1 MNGLMETERT
11 EVIPAAEL
19 GAREAATAGTHS
31 SLGRYWKILGPG
43 ITVGASDDDPSGIG
57 TYALAGAAFGYATLW
72 LSLITLPM
80 MAAVQYISAK
90 IGLITGE
97 GLSTVLRKHYPRWL
111 TVTLALG
118 LVVANT
124 INAGADIGAIGAA
137 FNLLAPHVPIAALV
151 IPIGTLL
158 LALQMW
164 GSYRIIANTFKWLA
178 LALFAYV
185 GAAIFAHPHWLDVLR
200 GTFVPSIRFNAD
212 YITMMVAIFGT
223 TISPYMLYWQA
234 SQEVEED
241 IALGRR
247 LLWQRRGSTK
257 TELRY
262 AAIDIC
268 TGMTFSNAV
277 MYFIILATGAT
288 LFVSGHHQIATAA
301 DAAKALVP
309 LAGRGAEWL
318 LALGLIGA
326 GALAVPVLTASS
338 AYALAGAFGWKEGLY
353 RNPARAPEFYFTIAV
368 ATVIGMEINYV
379 GLSPVSALFWSAVIN
394 GVLAPFVLVAIM
406 LIVNN
411 RKIMA
416 DEVNGPGLN
425 VLGWATTAVMAVSAV
440 CLFVFWGH

>member
-1 MNGLMETERT
+1 MGKERLMDPK
-11 EVIPAAEL
+11 VIPANVL
-19 GAREAATAGTHS
+19 GSRETAIAGTRNG
-31 SLGRYWKILGPG
+31 LARYWKILGPG

-72 LSLITLPM
+72 LALITLPM
-80 MAAVQYISAK
+80 MAAVQYIAAK

-97 GLSTVLRKHYPRWL
+97 GLSSVLRKHYQRW
-111 TVTLALG
+111 VVIALASG

-137 FNLLAPHVPIAALV
+137 FNLLLPHVPIAAVV
-151 IPIGTLL
+151 IPIGAIL

-185 GAAIFAHPHWLDVLR
+185 GAAFFAHPHWLDVLR
-200 GTFVPSIRFNAD
+200 GTFVPSIHFNAAF
-212 YITMMVAIFGT
+212 ITMMVAIFGT

-262 AAIDIC
+262 ASIDIF
-268 TGMTFSNAV
+268 TGMAFSNVV

-288 LFVSGHHQIATAA
+288 LFVSGHHNIGTAA

-309 LAGRGAEWL
+309 LAGPGAEWL

-338 AYALAGAFGWKEGLY
+338 AYALAGAFGWKEGLS
-353 RNPARAPEFYFTIAV
+353 RNPARAPKFYFTIAV
-368 ATVIGMEINYV
+368 AVLIGMEINYV

-394 GVLAPFVLVAIM
+394 GVLAPFVLVAVM
-406 LIVNN
+406 LVANN
-411 RKIMA
+411 RKILA
-416 DEVNGPGLN
+416 GE
-425 VLGWATTAVMAVSAV
+425 T
-440 CLFVFWGH
+440 